1 MKPRNYVARSKQSGA
16 GKHKDRR
23 EKMSKKFH
31 VIASYI
37 NYCETVIEADNLEQ
51 AQQMASSMDGG
62 DFNLMLGSGDWSIDC
77 VEEVE

>member
-1 MKPRNYVARSKQSGA
+1 
-16 GKHKDRR
+16 
-23 EKMSKKFH
+23 MSKKFH